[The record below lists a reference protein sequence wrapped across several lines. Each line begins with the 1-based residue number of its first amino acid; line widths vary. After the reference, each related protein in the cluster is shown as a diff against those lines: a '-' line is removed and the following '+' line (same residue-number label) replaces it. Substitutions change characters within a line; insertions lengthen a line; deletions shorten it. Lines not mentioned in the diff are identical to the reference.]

1 MISDESLQE
10 FKRIYAR
17 EYSVELTDA
26 EARLKAGRLL
36 ELFRIL
42 MCPPEHGRYPENPTT
57 GDHTAFE

>member
-1 MISDESLQE
+1 MISDELLQE

-17 EYSVELTDA
+17 EYGTELTDA

-42 MCPPEHGRYPENPTT
+42 IRPSEHGRHYENPNLE
-57 GDHTAFE
+57 DHAAFE